1 MCFCVIYFCQNTKG
15 INMTTFERIKKLAK
29 SRGMNLKQV
38 AIASGL
44 SENAI
49 YRYNQG
55 VDPTGPSL
63 KAIADTLNV
72 SVDYLQGISDDPQN
86 FHTENKIKTTDIEDN
101 DILLAFDGMEIDKDD
116 KEAIIELLK
125 FRRFQKRNDKN

>member
-1 MCFCVIYFCQNTKG
+1 
-15 INMTTFERIKKLAK
+15 MTTFERIKKLAK